1 MIQDEKNEG
10 IEGGSGFQ
18 VLADQAAEQNY
29 AVNVYKGSGNM
40 AQLLDS
46 MEADGDKKR
55 AEGAGINV
63 DDLSKLLV

>member
-1 MIQDEKNEG
+1 MMIKDEHNEG
-10 IEGGSGFQ
+10 VEEGSGFQ

-46 MEADGDKKR
+46 MEADAAKKK
-55 AEGAGINV
+55 AEVNV